1 MRNVIII
8 GSGCAGNTA
17 AIYAARANLKPVVVS
32 GHEAGGQ
39 LSLTT
44 LVENFPGFPEGISGP
59 DLVENMRKQAEKFGA
74 EYVDGAVVDADLSN
88 RPFRL
93 NIEGDW
99 VETRTLI
106 VASGASARWL
116 GLESEQALIGHGVS
130 SCATC
135 DGFFYRDKQIMVVGG
150 GDSAMEEANFLTRFG
165 REVTLVHRRD
175 EFRASKIML
184 DRARHNPKIKFLLNT
199 VVEEI
204 HDVAGKI
211 VTGVRLRDVK
221 TGKVWDQKVDGF
233 FLAIG
238 HIPNTKVFKGQLET
252 DAEGYI
258 VSKGGARTSVPGVFH
273 AGDVEDRTYR
283 QAITAAGAGCRAAM
297 EAERFLEAEGH
308 GIMIERI
315 SPPGSPAPRGPY
327 SPAVRAG
334 DFIFVSG
341 QVPVDP
347 ATQNVVSGDVRD
359 ETRQTLTN
367 IMRILDGC
375 GAVLSDVVKCQVF
388 LADGKDFAA
397 MNEVYAEFFGEAKPA
412 RTTVVAAFAIP
423 GIKVEIDAV
432 AYKPA

>member
-17 AIYAARANLKPVVVS
+17 AIYTARANLKPLVVS

-44 LVENFPGFPEGISGP
+44 LVENFPGFPEGINGP
-59 DLVENMRKQAEKFGA
+59 DLVENMKKQAQNFGA
-74 EYVDGAVVDADLSN
+74 EYLDGAVLDADFSN

-99 VETRTLI
+99 TETRTVI

-135 DGFFYRDKQIMVVGG
+135 DGFFYRDKKIMVVGG

-184 DRARHNPKIKFLLNT
+184 DRARHNPKIKFLTGT

-211 VTGVRLRDVK
+211 VTGVRLRDLK
-221 TGKVWDQKVDGF
+221 TGKVWDQEVDGF

-308 GIMIERI
+308 
-315 SPPGSPAPRGPY
+315 
-327 SPAVRAG
+327 
-334 DFIFVSG
+334 
-341 QVPVDP
+341 
-347 ATQNVVSGDVRD
+347 
-359 ETRQTLTN
+359 
-367 IMRILDGC
+367 
-375 GAVLSDVVKCQVF
+375 
-388 LADGKDFAA
+388 
-397 MNEVYAEFFGEAKPA
+397 
-412 RTTVVAAFAIP
+412 
-423 GIKVEIDAV
+423 
-432 AYKPA
+432 

>member
-17 AIYAARANLKPVVVS
+17 AIYAARANLTPLVVG
-32 GHEAGGQ
+32 GHHAGGQ

-44 LVENFPGFPEGISGP
+44 LVENFPGFPEGINGP
-59 DLVENMRKQAEKFGA
+59 DLVENMRKQAQNFGA
-74 EYVDGAVVDADLSN
+74 EYVDGEVVDTDFSS

-93 NIEGDW
+93 SIEGEW
-99 VETRTLI
+99 IETRTVI

-135 DGFFYRDKQIMVVGG
+135 DGFFYRGKRIMVVGG

-165 REVTLVHRRD
+165 SEVTLVHRRD

-184 DRARHNPKIKFLLNT
+184 DRARSNPKVKFLTNT
-199 VVEEI
+199 VVEEL
-204 HDVAGKI
+204 HDVAGKV
-211 VTGVRLRDVK
+211 VTGVRLRDLK
-221 TGKVWDQKVDGF
+221 TGKVWDQPVDGF

-238 HIPNTKVFKGQLET
+238 HIPNTKVFKGQIET

-308 GIMIERI
+308 
-315 SPPGSPAPRGPY
+315 
-327 SPAVRAG
+327 
-334 DFIFVSG
+334 
-341 QVPVDP
+341 
-347 ATQNVVSGDVRD
+347 
-359 ETRQTLTN
+359 
-367 IMRILDGC
+367 
-375 GAVLSDVVKCQVF
+375 
-388 LADGKDFAA
+388 
-397 MNEVYAEFFGEAKPA
+397 
-412 RTTVVAAFAIP
+412 
-423 GIKVEIDAV
+423 
-432 AYKPA
+432 

>member
-17 AIYAARANLKPVVVS
+17 AIYTARANLQPLVVA

-44 LVENFPGFPEGISGP
+44 LVENFPGFPEGINGP
-59 DLVENMRKQAEKFGA
+59 DLIENMKKQARNFGA
-74 EYVDGAVVDADLSN
+74 EYVDGAVLDADFSG

-99 VETRTLI
+99 VETRTVI

-135 DGFFYRDKQIMVVGG
+135 DGFFYRDKKIMVVGG

-211 VTGVRLRDVK
+211 VTGVRLRDLK
-221 TGKVWDQKVDGF
+221 TGKIWDQEVDGF

-238 HIPNTKVFKGQLET
+238 HIPNTKVFKGQIET
-252 DAEGYI
+252 DAEGYL

-308 GIMIERI
+308 
-315 SPPGSPAPRGPY
+315 
-327 SPAVRAG
+327 
-334 DFIFVSG
+334 
-341 QVPVDP
+341 
-347 ATQNVVSGDVRD
+347 
-359 ETRQTLTN
+359 
-367 IMRILDGC
+367 
-375 GAVLSDVVKCQVF
+375 
-388 LADGKDFAA
+388 
-397 MNEVYAEFFGEAKPA
+397 
-412 RTTVVAAFAIP
+412 
-423 GIKVEIDAV
+423 
-432 AYKPA
+432 